1 MVKKPPANAGGIKDL
16 GLIPGLE
23 RSPGG
28 ERGNSLQ
35 DSCLRIPWTEE
46 PGGLRSIGLRGV
58 RHNGSH

>member
-46 PGGLRSIGLRGV
+46 PGGTWSTGLQMVG
-58 RHNGSH
+58 HT